1 MKKHLYCAIFAAL
14 TVLVG
19 GCAASEKMAFLKED
33 FEIASAG
40 AIVESRTIEAQS
52 GWMNEE
58 CLQEGPLGRDYV
70 WSNSIEENKNQES
83 PPESISAQMRVMAQ
97 KKAVYP
103 IKQVVVKGIKTGIYL
118 YTWLPISFQQG

>member
-1 MKKHLYCAIFAAL
+1 MKKQLNCAIFAVL
-14 TVLVG
+14 TVLLG

-33 FEIASAG
+33 FEIASVG
-40 AIVESRTIEAQS
+40 ATEESRTIEVPS
-52 GWMNEE
+52 SWMNAE

-70 WSNSIEENKNQES
+70 WSNSIEENKSQES
-83 PPESISAQMRVMAQ
+83 PPESISAQMRVMAR

-118 YTWLPISFQQG
+118 YTWLPIGFQQG